1 MSSGF
6 HRMGANLP
14 KKNLGWSNSVM
25 PPYGAMLAAPAAQ
38 ITADDAP
45 SIGFHATLREPAP
58 IVDPMPSLTRDAAV
72 QQGFTGD
79 QCSNCFSM
87 RMQIAG
93 HCMVCSDCGTTTG
106 CS

>member
-14 KKNLGWSNSVM
+14 SKNLGWSNST
-25 PPYGAMLAAPAAQ
+25 ALPAIEAVS
-38 ITADDAP
+38 AGSP
-45 SIGFHATLREPAP
+45 SIGFRATLREPMP
-58 IVDPMPSLTRDAAV
+58 IADPSAAMSRTAAT
-72 QQGFTGD
+72 QQGYTGD

-87 RMQIAG
+87 RMQVAG
-93 HCMVCSDCGTTTG
+93 HCTVCADCGTTTG